1 MNPANDNRPVMPDD
15 VWKRAEELRANASLV
30 AEFVRLYG
38 RLPHAQG

>member
-1 MNPANDNRPVMPDD
+1 MKPANDNRPVMPDD
-15 VWKRAEELRANASLV
+15 VWRYAEANRANAGLV